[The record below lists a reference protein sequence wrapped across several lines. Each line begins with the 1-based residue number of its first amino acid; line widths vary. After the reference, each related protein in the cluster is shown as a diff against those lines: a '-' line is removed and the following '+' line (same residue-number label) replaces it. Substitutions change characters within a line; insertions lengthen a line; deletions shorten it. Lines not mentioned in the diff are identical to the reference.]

1 MQLIWIGFDPMVGII
16 LVIIALVLTIVA
28 AVLRLMAKPVNLLHW
43 SMFVIYSV
51 FLIEIALLWGNIGVI
66 YSHAG
71 WTG

>member
-1 MQLIWIGFDPMVGII
+1 MVGII

-28 AVLRLMAKPVNLLHW
+28 FVLRLMAQPTRLLHW
-43 SMFVIYSV
+43 SVFIILSV

-71 WTG
+71 VTG